1 MNSQVKKLTFTALMA
16 AMITIFTA
24 YICHIPV
31 GQNGGYIHFGDSL
44 IYIAA
49 CLLPWPYAMTA
60 AAIGGGMADLLT
72 APVWAPATII
82 IKALISIP
90 FTNKSD
96 KIATARNVISTII
109 AFAISAT
116 GYAIAEAF
124 ITYGFTKQAFT
135 GLIAIIPVSVPGSCI
150 QSGGSAIIFVI
161 YTYKNEVY
169 ANITNKCD
177 CACTFCIRS
186 QKDAIGDATTLWHK
200 VDPTYDEI
208 IAAIDAFDF
217 TGYEEFVFCGYGEPT
232 CALEMLEKTAKYV
245 KEKYKLP
252 IRVNTNGL
260 GNLYH
265 GRDIVPEL
273 AEYIDSVS
281 ISLNAANAEE
291 YNKVTRPSFDNA
303 YEAMLDFAEECN
315 RMIKHTQLSIVDVLP
330 EEDIKTCQQIADERG
345 IHLKIRHFSN

>member
-49 CLLPWPYAMTA
+49 

-72 APVWAPATII
+72 APIWAPATII

-90 FTNKSD
+90 FTSKSD
-96 KIATARNVISTII
+96 KIMTVRNVVSTII

-161 YTYKNEVY
+161 LGLVLDK
-169 ANITNKCD
+169 
-177 CACTFCIRS
+177 
-186 QKDAIGDATTLWHK
+186 IGFKRRFFTL
-200 VDPTYDEI
+200 
-208 IAAIDAFDF
+208 
-217 TGYEEFVFCGYGEPT
+217 EET
-232 CALEMLEKTAKYV
+232 K
-245 KEKYKLP
+245 
-252 IRVNTNGL
+252 
-260 GNLYH
+260 
-265 GRDIVPEL
+265 
-273 AEYIDSVS
+273 
-281 ISLNAANAEE
+281 
-291 YNKVTRPSFDNA
+291 
-303 YEAMLDFAEECN
+303 
-315 RMIKHTQLSIVDVLP
+315 
-330 EEDIKTCQQIADERG
+330 
-345 IHLKIRHFSN
+345 

>member
-60 AAIGGGMADLLT
+60 AAIGGGMA
-72 APVWAPATII
+72 APATII

-96 KIATARNVISTII
+96 KIVTVRNVVSTII

-161 YTYKNEVY
+161 LGLVLDK
-169 ANITNKCD
+169 
-177 CACTFCIRS
+177 
-186 QKDAIGDATTLWHK
+186 IGFKRRFFTL
-200 VDPTYDEI
+200 
-208 IAAIDAFDF
+208 
-217 TGYEEFVFCGYGEPT
+217 EET
-232 CALEMLEKTAKYV
+232 K
-245 KEKYKLP
+245 
-252 IRVNTNGL
+252 
-260 GNLYH
+260 
-265 GRDIVPEL
+265 
-273 AEYIDSVS
+273 
-281 ISLNAANAEE
+281 
-291 YNKVTRPSFDNA
+291 
-303 YEAMLDFAEECN
+303 
-315 RMIKHTQLSIVDVLP
+315 
-330 EEDIKTCQQIADERG
+330 
-345 IHLKIRHFSN
+345 

>member
-72 APVWAPATII
+72 APIWAPATII

-96 KIATARNVISTII
+96 KIVTVRNVVSTII

-124 ITYGFTKQAFT
+124 YHIWLHKAGLHRSHRNNSGFCSGKLYTKRWKCYNICYSWT
-135 GLIAIIPVSVPGSCI
+135 G
-150 QSGGSAIIFVI
+150 
-161 YTYKNEVY
+161 T
-169 ANITNKCD
+169 
-177 CACTFCIRS
+177 
-186 QKDAIGDATTLWHK
+186 
-200 VDPTYDEI
+200 
-208 IAAIDAFDF
+208 
-217 TGYEEFVFCGYGEPT
+217 
-232 CALEMLEKTAKYV
+232 
-245 KEKYKLP
+245 
-252 IRVNTNGL
+252 
-260 GNLYH
+260 
-265 GRDIVPEL
+265 
-273 AEYIDSVS
+273 
-281 ISLNAANAEE
+281 
-291 YNKVTRPSFDNA
+291 
-303 YEAMLDFAEECN
+303 
-315 RMIKHTQLSIVDVLP
+315 
-330 EEDIKTCQQIADERG
+330 
-345 IHLKIRHFSN
+345 